1 MSFLLGVLLVRL
13 LTCQTSY
20 LSDFFRAGPSG
31 RNRVDRTLREATSLV
46 RGAQVVGRRLAGTP
60 IRHDFVADLLA
71 FAQSPK
77 SGSFDG
83 ADVHKHVVAAVI
95 RLNEAIAFGSVKPL
109 YGSHAHGIVP
119 SQDRYSK
126 THFRRLVRSN
136 FWKGRQRLNRLYRW
150 IANVVR
156 PKID

>member
-1 MSFLLGVLLVRL
+1 
-13 LTCQTSY
+13 
-20 LSDFFRAGPSG
+20 
-31 RNRVDRTLREATSLV
+31 
-46 RGAQVVGRRLAGTP
+46 
-60 IRHDFVADLLA
+60 
-71 FAQSPK
+71 
-77 SGSFDG
+77 
-83 ADVHKHVVAAVI
+83 VHKHVVAAVI

-119 SQDRYSK
+119 SQDRYSEA
-126 THFRRLVRSN
+126 HFRRLVRSN